1 MVSVG
6 SVRTWMVYPTF
17 LAVEKT
23 STAKASMVG
32 RASFGCLQVSRSCVH
47 SEQSWHW
54 STVSM
59 KAF

>member
-1 MVSVG
+1 MG
-6 SVRTWMVYPTF
+6 YPTF
-17 LAVEKT
+17 RAVEKT

-32 RASFGCLQVSRSCVH
+32 RASWGCLQVSRSWVH